1 MRTSYIKTHALLLLA
16 LLFMA
21 VGNAVGAETKS
32 YLVTSG
38 YAPNGSSFSNSVS
51 NMDWDNQSIYA
62 KIDLSGCGTTY
73 SLQNI
78 ISFGDDIANWNSG
91 NYNLHIYY
99 TKSSNLLVMDYLTN
113 GGTKNETTVTLTST
127 ALELELSSEGLAVNG
142 ETKISASTLSGLL
155 SLSSISVG
163 SQQGDNRS
171 YATYNELSLV
181 GSGTGTVDN
190 STSSGST
197 ETTST
202 KFVVPS
208 YGSNYYICYGADPT
222 LAFTVTTTSND
233 EQITLTTLTEGTIGQ
248 QWTAK
253 QGNYSTTYPY
263 HFVSVL
269 SSKAL
274 DLAGNNTSV
283 MPLQWTSENDYN
295 GGSANANQEWKLVE
309 ADATAHTYYICATYN
324 STVYYLTFDGT
335 SGGKLGRT
343 TSKSSATAFG
353 FISTSGSS
361 GGGESGGGSS
371 GGDSES
377 TYDHGSFSVSWIKDQ
392 SVVGKYKEDAHA
404 TFIPYPST
412 AAMQADKEYYATP
425 WVTPQSDNY
434 ILLNSDTEWKFKYV
448 AGTTSGPGSSEFYAK
463 NYDDSSWS
471 TIRVPLSW
479 EMANYGDP
487 VYTNVGYPFVS
498 NAPNANVGMSQYGVT
513 DNNATGFY
521 RRTFTVPEDWSD
533 KRIFIHFDGV
543 YSAAAVW
550 VNGKFV
556 GYSQSSNTD
565 AEFDLTGLATVGDNQ
580 LSVRVYR
587 WCDGSY
593 LEGQDMWHLSGIH
606 RDVYL
611 VATPK
616 VFASDHSIWASGLNS
631 AATSGTLNAKFVV
644 NNQTGSSAT
653 KIFSVKLL
661 DADGNQ
667 VGSTS
672 SVTYTGSS
680 SLTEST
686 AISTSI
692 SGLNGLHAWSAEDP
706 YLYTV
711 EVSQADAN
719 GNEEMAFSTKFG
731 FRNITQSGKLIYING
746 KRVFFKGVNTQDT
759 HPEYGRA
766 IDVETM
772 LKDITMMKR
781 ANVNTLRTSHYPRQ
795 PKMYAMMDAYGLYCM
810 DEADVECHYVG
821 TAISSN
827 SSWQTAM
834 NDRTTRMVLRDR
846 NHPSVIFW
854 SLGNECGAG
863 TNFAG
868 TYQICKNL
876 DSRFVHYEANMSYS
890 DLGSSMYPTV
900 SSVNSCKTT
909 GYSSKPYFICEYAHA
924 MGQAVGNLQEYWDAI
939 EGSSAIIGG
948 CIWDWVDQAVYKP
961 SDLVNGIKMKN
972 GFNQWVAGYDYNS
985 VSGVNY
991 GFQGNFLDNGIIT
1004 PDRAWTGKLTQ
1015 VKKVYSNVTF
1025 SKSGNKITINNKN
1038 SFADLSAYNLVYQVL
1053 CDGCLTE
1060 EGTLSL
1066 PTIAA
1071 GASGTATLPTIV
1083 TDDEHE
1089 YLINVSLRLKESTLW
1104 AEAGYTVAEEQF
1116 SLTDRPSLAD
1126 YSVSGGSL
1134 SVSGNTVSG
1143 TTPEGKAF
1151 SMTFS
1156 NGNLTKWT
1164 FNGQSLINEGPA
1176 FNSWRDIDNDRYSN
1190 IYFSKAAPS
1199 SGSLSKSGKNAVL
1212 TASGSGTNCSY
1223 TIAYTIYP
1231 DATVDMKVTLTPS
1244 GTTRRLGISMQFAS
1258 GFENVEYY
1266 ARGPWSNY
1274 VDRKTGSYLGRYVT
1288 TVDDML
1294 DELIHPQTNG
1304 DHQDLRD
1311 LTLTNTSSNV
1321 ALNIK
1326 TSGQVAFSLS
1336 HYDEQKYCG
1345 VGDTMWSDGIHW
1357 YDLTRNDN
1365 IFAHFDYWQRGLG
1378 NGSCGGD
1385 SCLNDYL
1392 CPTSNSYTYTL
1403 RFTPT
1408 AK

>member
-21 VGNAVGAETKS
+21 VGNAVGAETKTTLQSS
-32 YLVTSG
+32 YSP
-38 YAPNGSSFSNSVS
+38 AGSTFSNTTSI
-51 NMDWDNQSIYA
+51 DWTTQKIYA

-78 ISFGDDIANWNSG
+78 ISFGDDIANWNTG
-91 NYNLHIYY
+91 AYNLHLYY
-99 TKSSNLLVMDYLTN
+99 TAESKLLVMDYLTQ
-113 GGTKNETTVTLTST
+113 GGTKNETTVTLSST
-127 ALELELSSEGLAVNG
+127 TLELTLSSEGLAVNG
-142 ETKISASTLSGLL
+142 ETKVSASNLSGLL

-163 SQQGDNRS
+163 SQQGSSRS
-171 YATYNELSLV
+171 YATYNEISV
-181 GSGTGTVDN
+181 ITTDDGGSSSGG
-190 STSSGST
+190 STS
-197 ETTST
+197 TT
-202 KFVVPS
+202 KEFVVPS
-208 YGSNYYICYGADPT
+208 YGSNYYICYGEDPT
-222 LAFTVTTTSND
+222 MAFTVTTTSND
-233 EQITLTTLTEGTIGQ
+233 EQITLTTLTEGTTGQ
-248 QWTAK
+248 QWTVK

-295 GGSANANQEWKLVE
+295 GGQQNVNQEWKLVS
-309 ADATAHTYYICATYN
+309 ADATAHTYYICAAYN
-324 STVYYLTFDGT
+324 NAVYYLTFDGT

-343 TSKSSATAFG
+343 TSQSSATAFG
-353 FISTSGSS
+353 FIATSSSS

-371 GGDSES
+371 GGDS
-377 TYDHGSFSVSWIKDQ
+377 TYDHGTFSVSWIKDQ

-434 ILLNSDTEWKFKYV
+434 ILLNSDSEWKFKYV

-463 NYDDSSWS
+463 NYDDTSWS

-479 EMANYGDP
+479 EMAGYGNP
-487 VYTNVGYPFVS
+487 VYTNVGYPFQS
-498 NAPNANVGMSQYGVT
+498 QAPNANVGMSQYGVT
-513 DNNATGFY
+513 DHNATGFY

-550 VNGKFV
+550 VNGTFV

-565 AEFDLTGLATVGDNQ
+565 AEFDLTGLATVGENQ

-616 VFASDHSIWASGLNS
+616 VFASDHSIWASDLNT
-631 AATSGTLNAKFVV
+631 AATSGTLNVKFVV
-644 NNQTGSSAT
+644 NNQTGASAT
-653 KIFSVKLL
+653 KTFSVKLL

-667 VGSTS
+667 VGSTA
-672 SVTYTGSS
+672 SVSYTGTS

-686 AISTSI
+686 AIKTSI
-692 SGLNGLHAWSAEDP
+692 SGLSGLHAWSAEDP

-711 EVSQADAN
+711 EVSQADAD
-719 GNEEMAFSTKFG
+719 GTEEMAFSTKYG
-731 FRNITQSGKLIYING
+731 FRNITQSGKQILING

-854 SLGNECGAG
+854 SLGNECGSG
-863 TNFAG
+863 SNFAG

-876 DSRFVHYEANMSYS
+876 DSRLVHYEANMSYS
-890 DLGSSMYPTV
+890 DLGSDMYPTV
-900 SSVNSCKTT
+900 SSVKNCMTS

-924 MGQAVGNLQEYWDAI
+924 MGQAVGNLQEYWNAI
-939 EGSSAIIGG
+939 EGSTAIIGG
-948 CIWDWVDQAVYKP
+948 CIWDWVDQAIYKP

-985 VSGVNY
+985 TRGVNY

-1004 PDRAWTGKLTQ
+1004 PDRAWTGKLTE

-1025 SKSGNKITINNKN
+1025 TKSGNTITINNKN
-1038 SFADLSAYNLVYQVL
+1038 SFADLSAYTLVYQVL

-1066 PTIAA
+1066 PSIAA
-1071 GASGTATLPTIV
+1071 GASGTTTLPTIT
-1083 TDDEHE
+1083 TDDDHE
-1089 YLINVSLRLKESTLW
+1089 YFVNVSLRLKESTCW

-1116 SLTDRPSLAD
+1116 ELNTRPSLEKH
-1126 YSVSGGSL
+1126 SVSGGSL

-1143 TTPEGKAF
+1143 TTPEGKTF

-1156 NGNLTKWT
+1156 SGNLTNWT
-1164 FNGQSLINEGPA
+1164 FNGQSLISEGPA
-1176 FNSWRDIDNDRYSN
+1176 FNSWRDIDNDRN
-1190 IYFSKAAPS
+1190 ISIAFSKASPR
-1199 SGSLSKSGKNAVL
+1199 SGSLSKSGNNAVL
-1212 TASGSGTNCSY
+1212 TATGSGTNCSY

-1231 DATVDMKVTLTPS
+1231 DATVDMVVTLTPS
-1244 GTTRRLGISMQFAS
+1244 GQTRRLGIGMQFAS

-1274 VDRKTGSYLGRYVT
+1274 VDRKTGSYLGRYTT

-1294 DELIHPQTNG
+1294 EELIHPQTNG

-1311 LTLTNTSSNV
+1311 LTLTNNSSNV

-1326 TSGQVAFSLS
+1326 TSGKVAFSLS

-1345 VGDTMWSDGIHW
+1345 TGDTMWSDGIHW
-1357 YDLTRNDN
+1357 YDLTKSDS

-1378 NGSCGGD
+1378 NNSCGGD
-1385 SCLNDYL
+1385 QCLDDYL
-1392 CPTSNSYTYTL
+1392 CPTSGSFTYTL